1 MLSMSKN
8 AGKSEMK
15 EANRLMRDNIARLEA
30 IGIPTIEA
38 QKIALESPELVG
50 LLEAESLGP
59 SRFEDVQ
66 MDPRLQAAQ
75 LSALEGITGVAET
88 GLGAEDRLALE
99 EIKRQAAG
107 QAQAQRATTLQQM
120 EERGM
125 GDSGASLIAQLSSGQ
140 QAADTAAM
148 QGMRQAAQ
156 AQQARMSALGQ
167 QANMASGMQQQQLG
181 LAGQKASAADAIAQF
196 NTQQRM
202 GVQSQ
207 NLAARQNVAN
217 QGTAT
222 RNQQEMYNKGLIQ
235 QQFQNQMAKATGVT
249 GQQSTMAG
257 NLQQQAGAAQQA
269 QQAQTSA
276 IIGAAGT
283 VAGASVSDINA
294 KTNIEDFSSDEFLGK
309 LKPYKYDYKNEENG
323 RGKQA
328 GVMAQD
334 LENTE
339 VGNQAVIDTPKG
351 KVVDYNKLGPTMLS
365 SLVELNERLKKLE
378 GKPHGFYIS

>member
-1 MLSMSKN
+1 MNSN
-8 AGKSEMK
+8 AGKKEMK

-75 LSALEGITGVAET
+75 LSALEGISGVAET

-156 AQQARMSALGQ
+156 AQQARMAALGQ
-167 QANMASGMQQQQLG
+167 QANMASGMQGQQLG

-222 RNQQEMYNKGLIQ
+222 RNQQEMYNKALIQ
-235 QQFQNQMAKATGVT
+235 QQFQNEMAKATGVT
-249 GQQSTMAG
+249 GQQSQMAG
-257 NLQQQAGAAQQA
+257 NLQQQAASAQQA
-269 QQAQTSA
+269 QQAQTGA
-276 IIGAAGT
+276 LVQAGAIGA
-283 VAGASVSDINA
+283 GA
-294 KTNIEDFSSDEFLGK
+294 FFG
-309 LKPYKYDYKNEENG
+309 
-323 RGKQA
+323 
-328 GVMAQD
+328 
-334 LENTE
+334 
-339 VGNQAVIDTPKG
+339 
-351 KVVDYNKLGPTMLS
+351 GPTGALTA
-365 SLVELNERLKKLE
+365 KKLV
-378 GKPHGFYIS
+378 G

>member
-8 AGKSEMK
+8 AGRSEMK

-50 LLEAESLGP
+50 LLEAETLGP
-59 SRFEDVQ
+59 SQFEDVQ
-66 MDPRLQAAQ
+66 MDPRLQSAQ
-75 LSALEGITGVAET
+75 LAALEGITGVAET

-156 AQQARMSALGQ
+156 AQQARMAALGQ
-167 QANMASGMQQQQLG
+167 QGSMAAQMQGQQLG

-207 NLAARQNVAN
+207 NLAARQGIAN

-222 RNQQEMYNKGLIQ
+222 RNQQEMYNRGLIQ
-235 QQFQNQMAKATGVT
+235 QQFQNEIAKAGGVT
-249 GQQSTMAG
+249 GAQSNLAQQM
-257 NLQQQAGAAQQA
+257 QQQAGAAQQA
-269 QQAQTSA
+269 QQAQTGA
-276 IIGAAGT
+276 LIGLGGTLGAA
-283 VAGASVSDINA
+283 A
-294 KTNIEDFSSDEFLGK
+294 
-309 LKPYKYDYKNEENG
+309 
-323 RGKQA
+323 
-328 GVMAQD
+328 
-334 LENTE
+334 
-339 VGNQAVIDTPKG
+339 
-351 KVVDYNKLGPTMLS
+351 
-365 SLVELNERLKKLE
+365 LKK
-378 GKPHGFYIS
+378 